1 MLAYRCVPVSLLH
14 DATFSKLTSFER
26 DVVWCSQLGQDSRH
40 GLPYDPAML
49 RSVLMPG
56 RPFVAL
62 KEIAN
67 ARDRLVAL
75 GVFLHR
81 RGAKKEWLE
90 LAPDYRHVAGTSE
103 TVYGETPPK
112 QEELAFPQADK
123 PAVPRTR
130 SAVRI
135 DKNRTNNDSRAKAPE
150 SGSRDA
156 GAVGDFGRS
165 ESDFLKASPLTPE
178 NCTRTFWRALSSN
191 PEECQQRGALWVAR
205 WKKDAQRLYACASD
219 FLAMPADKQKTS
231 NFAAMATKCFREHNP
246 DAI

>member
-1 MLAYRCVPVSLLH
+1 MLAYRCVPVSLIH

-26 DVVWCSQLGQDSRH
+26 DVVWCAQLGQDSRH

-90 LAPDYRHVAGTSE
+90 VAPDYRHVAGTSE

-112 QEELAFPQADK
+112 QEELPLDNGDK
-123 PAVPRTR
+123 QPPARTR
-130 SAVRI
+130 SAVKG
-135 DKNRTNNDSRAKAPE
+135 DKNKTDNDSRAKAQE

-156 GAVGDFGRS
+156 GAVGDFGKS

-178 NCTRTFWRALSSN
+178 NCTRTFWKALASN
-191 PEECQQRGALWVAR
+191 PEEHQKRGALWLGR
-205 WKKDAQRLYACASD
+205 WKHDPQTLYACASD
-219 FLAMPADKQKTS
+219 FLAMPVTEQKKS
-231 NFAAMATKCFREHNP
+231 NFAAMATKAFKDKNP
-246 DAI
+246 YAV